1 MLIACYLFDWK
12 PFGIFISYL
21 IEIVVLLFVYA
32 FLRLKDEKKNPER
45 YRKTQPLHTVFIG
58 IVPLILFQYFIIGWM
73 SSHIHPDQHFI
84 KQNLLLTKEVYFA
97 LGSMVVFYGIQA
109 AQIADH
115 TERLNVFRDS
125 FLFKIL
131 ALTVANSIGFILVFS
146 IEVESLLVVVTS
158 MAVLRIL
165 LELYFGRKIRSL

>member
-21 IEIVVLLFVYA
+21 IEIVVLLFIYA
-32 FLRLKDEKKNPER
+32 FLRLKDEKKNPDR

-73 SSHIHPDQHFI
+73 SSHIHPDQYFI

-109 AQIADH
+109 AQITDH

-131 ALTVANSIGFILVFS
+131 ALTAANCIGFILVFS

-165 LELYFGRKIRSL
+165 LELYFGHKMKSI